1 MFPMHPHIQMLPLQ
15 PFIYPI
21 PQMPIPMQIPLQP
34 LPPLLPPLQPFQQL
48 QPQPQPQPPL
58 LPAPQPFIRHPV
70 PVGQKTLYI
79 LSYSTE
85 VLHRHPHAEAQIS
98 QHTPHGIPNL
108 LTIYCHAWRAPSRET
123 CERYSGVSPQV
134 QAVILGSR
142 TAVGDM

>member
-1 MFPMHPHIQMLPLQ
+1 MFPIHPHIQILTLP

-21 PQMPIPMQIPLQP
+21 PQVPMPMQIPLQP
-34 LPPLLPPLQPFQQL
+34 LPPLLPPLQPL
-48 QPQPQPQPPL
+48 QHPHPQPPL
-58 LPAPQPFIRHPV
+58 HPVPQPHFRPHV

-85 VLHRHPHAEAQIS
+85 VLHRHPHAEAQIL

-108 LTIYCHAWRAPSRET
+108 LTIYCHAWRAPSREI